1 MINFLKVES
10 DMVSKLSTNYVQTV
24 GQNYLF
30 LSYWNFSEK
39 EDTKDIVIMVNI
51 PNAPSDE
58 NTNIPRYNAK
68 FDIIIQINNNYD
80 LSGSILSAEL
90 DKLYTAIPLA
100 FSALTT
106 ITLISTKYAD
116 YNKTDLTKYK
126 VITLTYDVKC
136 C

>member
-1 MINFLKVES
+1 MINFLKVEA
-10 DMVSKLSTNYVQTV
+10 DLVSKLATNYVQTS

-30 LSYWNFSEK
+30 LQYWNFSEK
-39 EDTKDIVIMVNI
+39 EDTKDILILVNI
-51 PNAPSDE
+51 PNAPQDTE
-58 NTNIPRYNAK
+58 TNIERYNAK
-68 FDIIIQINNNYD
+68 FEIILQINNNYD

-106 ITLISTKYAD
+106 ITLINAKYAD